1 MSEAATLDVGGSNPN
16 PNPNHASR
24 PSAPRPRRPCGAA
37 PRLRVRLTAC
47 RRRSVHGMRIQC
59 AHAHALHVR
68 DGQRCSA
75 ARLSRPSAL
84 FREQAMQRELDY
96 LELSHQL
103 RGRLTAQRLAL
114 QRSDKLAKVVQQRL
128 DALKLTGARYAPGF
142 T

>member
-1 MSEAATLDVGGSNPN
+1 M
-16 PNPNHASR
+16 
-24 PSAPRPRRPCGAA
+24 
-37 PRLRVRLTAC
+37 AC
-47 RRRSVHGMRIQC
+47 AYSVHMHCIC
-59 AHAHALHVR
+59 HMHMHMHMHML
-68 DGQRCSA
+68 DGQRRSA

-114 QRSDKLAKVVQQRL
+114 QRSDKLAKAVQQRL
-128 DALKLTGARYAPGF
+128 DALRGARYAPGF

>member
-1 MSEAATLDVGGSNPN
+1 
-16 PNPNHASR
+16 
-24 PSAPRPRRPCGAA
+24 
-37 PRLRVRLTAC
+37 
-47 RRRSVHGMRIQC
+47 
-59 AHAHALHVR
+59 
-68 DGQRCSA
+68 
-75 ARLSRPSAL
+75 
-84 FREQAMQRELDY
+84 MQRELDY